1 MDSLDIVVFS
11 DSHGNSARMRDIIDG
26 TGADVVIHLG
36 DGANDI
42 ESIEKTDRRRRLY
55 IYVRGNCDFFSS
67 DLPYTR
73 EFTLL
78 GRKFLILH
86 GHTAGVKHGTA
97 ALEAIASDRGAD
109 IVMYGHTHEPDDRF
123 IPGEDGKIPLR
134 ILNPGSIGDRIRPTY
149 ATVTLRGQDILTNI
163 CDYEGEY

>member
-78 GRKFLILH
+78 GRKFLIMH
-86 GHTAGVKHGTA
+86 GHTAGVKHGTE
-97 ALEAIASDRGAD
+97 ALK
-109 IVMYGHTHEPDDRF
+109 P
-123 IPGEDGKIPLR
+123 
-134 ILNPGSIGDRIRPTY
+134 
-149 ATVTLRGQDILTNI
+149 
-163 CDYEGEY
+163 

>member
-78 GRKFLILH
+78 GRKFLIMH

-97 ALEAIASDRGAD
+97 ALEADS
-109 IVMYGHTHEPDDRF
+109 
-123 IPGEDGKIPLR
+123 
-134 ILNPGSIGDRIRPTY
+134 IRPRCGHRHVRSHARAGRQIHPRRGRKNAAPDTQPRKHRRPDPPDIRNGHAPRAGY
-149 ATVTLRGQDILTNI
+149 FNKHLRL
-163 CDYEGEY
+163 